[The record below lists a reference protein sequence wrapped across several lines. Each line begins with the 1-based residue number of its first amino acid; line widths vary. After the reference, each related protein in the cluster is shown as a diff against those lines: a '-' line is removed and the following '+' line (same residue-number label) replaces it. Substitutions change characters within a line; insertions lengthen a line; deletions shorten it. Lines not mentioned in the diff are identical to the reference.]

1 MKVFYA
7 VVNKDKDSAFGMH
20 FPDVPGCFSASDTE
34 EDLVSNACDALIC
47 HLKGEETLPSAS
59 SIDSVRRMAAD
70 DLAEGAFLLAVPYIQ
85 SDSTVERV
93 NLSLE
98 AGVLKAID
106 ATAKARNMTRSA
118 FVAHSTRN
126 EIEGRR

>member
-1 MKVFYA
+1 MRMFYA
-7 VVNKDKDSAFGMH
+7 VVNKEEGSAYGVH

-34 EDLVSNACDALIC
+34 EELLSNACDALLC
-47 HLKGEETLPSAS
+47 HLKDEDVPVAS
-59 SIDSVRRMAAD
+59 DLDQVRELAAE
-70 DLAEGAFLLAVPYIQ
+70 DLAEGGFILAVPYIE
-85 SDSTVERV
+85 SDSTVQRV

-98 AGVLKAID
+98 SGVLKAID

-126 EIEGRR
+126 EIEGRQ